1 VNNAIFFKSCVTL
14 LDIKSTPL
22 SEKIISQLNEFEMKA
37 QKKFEMRGGTT
48 IRKSPI
54 EHFTEKQFMY
64 GSPYSYIFEYPDYA
78 GGSPEKRYGLWQ
90 FNDKKLKYTLFQTAG
105 EKDYNVLSEIASEWE
120 NRLREARHIKNLK
133 TMPRSFW
140 SDSDKIKYPDLE
152 TIDDSHGRPEQKPA
166 PKKKVE
172 KTPKLAHSLA

>member
-1 VNNAIFFKSCVTL
+1 
-14 LDIKSTPL
+14 
-22 SEKIISQLNEFEMKA
+22 MKV

-78 GGSPEKRYGLWQ
+78 GGSPERRYGLWQ

-105 EKDYNVLSEIASEWE
+105 EKDYEVLSKIASEWE
-120 NRLREARHIKNLK
+120 QRLRDARHIKDLQ

-140 SDSDKIKYPDLE
+140 PDDDKVKYAHIE
-152 TIDDSHGRPEQKPA
+152 TIDDTDGDPTQKKR
-166 PKKKVE
+166 PKKKVQ
-172 KTPKLAHSLA
+172 KPTKLAHSLAEPKV